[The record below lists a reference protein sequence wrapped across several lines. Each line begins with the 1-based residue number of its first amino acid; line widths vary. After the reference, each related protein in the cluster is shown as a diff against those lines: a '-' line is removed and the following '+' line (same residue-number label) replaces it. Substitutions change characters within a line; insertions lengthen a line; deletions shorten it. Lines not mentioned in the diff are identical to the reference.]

1 MFETDPSRQIPVDIT
16 LSTELIDIYRQE
28 VAERSRRLANAAVS
42 LREGAID
49 PELVT
54 DLIRDAHTIKGSS
67 RVVGLNEVAA
77 AAHFL
82 EHVWKRYE
90 SSDLQITEELSK
102 SLEALAGFLPDAAQ
116 QEEAGL
122 TAKLRANVARAE
134 SALAGNIYVP
144 IAPAPAPPTSSEP
157 SAHSSSL
164 GGLLAEVERSVLS
177 GVSRVDTMDLYQLI
191 NQAVEVSLDA
201 ESLSDLALVQLEG
214 ADPTKLMAA
223 WRQQLR
229 RMAGAIGNL
238 QSLAVNLA
246 NAQLSTITDTFPQ
259 FVRYMGR
266 KLGKEVRFEAS
277 GEEIELDRQ
286 IVELLREPLRH
297 LLVNAVDHGLE
308 TPEERSMQ
316 GKPTTGIVSLNARR
330 EGEKVVIVVSDD
342 GRGIDW
348 KAVQDAAIARGI
360 PADEADLS
368 PLLFTA
374 GFSTLTEAHDFSG
387 LGEGLPA
394 VADVSERVNGII
406 QLETVPGLGTSVTV
420 ILPISLVLQNVVVLA
435 DGPNFWGIPEAAVQA
450 SIVPSIAD
458 VVETSEG
465 LRRARFQTQDL
476 PVVSMAAAMGREA
489 TGTENDLLIVSTR
502 SGPVAVAAGEVLGKR
517 RVAVKS
523 LGPILGGSRS
533 ITGAALLG
541 GGEVLVVV
549 DPNYL
554 GECSRQLHP
563 VGANAPRVLV
573 VDDSAGVRQLI
584 SASLAGRG
592 FEVEV
597 AEGAREAAAKL
608 ASAKFECLVVDFAM
622 PRSNGVELV
631 RALRAAGVTIPMV
644 MVSGVADA
652 EQQQAAWDA
661 GVNAYLEKNDLR
673 LGSLASTVRA
683 LLEGQYTQ
691 GPP

>member
-1 MFETDPSRQIPVDIT
+1 M
-16 LSTELIDIYRQE
+16 
-28 VAERSRRLANAAVS
+28 
-42 LREGAID
+42 
-49 PELVT
+49 
-54 DLIRDAHTIKGSS
+54 
-67 RVVGLNEVAA
+67 
-77 AAHFL
+77 
-82 EHVWKRYE
+82 
-90 SSDLQITEELSK
+90 
-102 SLEALAGFLPDAAQ
+102 
-116 QEEAGL
+116 
-122 TAKLRANVARAE
+122 
-134 SALAGNIYVP
+134 
-144 IAPAPAPPTSSEP
+144 
-157 SAHSSSL
+157 
-164 GGLLAEVERSVLS
+164 S

-201 ESLSDLALVQLEG
+201 EGLSDLALVQLEG
-214 ADPTKLMAA
+214 ADPAKLMAA

-259 FVRYMGR
+259 FVRYVGR
-266 KLGKEVRFEAS
+266 KLGKEVRFESS

-308 TPEERSMQ
+308 TPDERSIQ

-330 EGEKVVIVVSDD
+330 EGDKVVLVISDD

-360 PADEADLS
+360 PADDDDLS
-368 PLLFTA
+368 SLLFTP

-387 LGEGLPA
+387 SGEGLAA
-394 VADVSERVNGII
+394 VADVIERVNGII

-458 VVETSEG
+458 VVETSDG
-465 LRRARFQTQDL
+465 GRRARFQTQDL
-476 PVVSMAAAMGREA
+476 PVVSMAAAMGREPS
-489 TGTENDLLIVSTR
+489 GSEDDLLIVSTR
-502 SGPVAVAAGEVLGKR
+502 SGPVAVSAGEVLGKR
-517 RVAVKS
+517 RVAVKA

-554 GECSRQLHP
+554 GEYSRQLRP
-563 VGANAPRVLV
+563 VDAISPRVLV

-608 ASAKFECLVVDFAM
+608 ASAKFDCLVVDFAM

-631 RALRAAGVTIPMV
+631 RALRAAGVMIPMV
-644 MVSGVADA
+644 MVSGVANA

-683 LLEGQYTQ
+683 LLEGQQTQ
-691 GPP
+691 GTT

>member
-49 PELVT
+49 PDFVA

-67 RVVGLNEVAA
+67 RVVGRPEVAA

-90 SSDLQITEELSK
+90 SSDLQVTEELSK
-102 SLEALAGFLPDAAQ
+102 ALEALAGFLPDAAQ
-116 QEEAGL
+116 QEAAGL

-134 SALAGNIYVP
+134 SALAGNIYLPVT
-144 IAPAPAPPTSSEP
+144 PALAPPTSSQP

-164 GGLLAEVERSVLS
+164 GGLLAEVERSVMS

-238 QSLAVNLA
+238 QSMAVNLA

-266 KLGKEVRFEAS
+266 KLKKEVRFESS

-360 PADEADLS
+360 PADEDDLS

-458 VVETSEG
+458 VVEHEG
-465 LRRARFQTQDL
+465 SRRARFQTQDL

-489 TGTENDLLIVSTR
+489 TGPENDLLIVSTR
-502 SGPVAVAAGEVLGKR
+502 SGPVAVSAGEVLGKR
-517 RVAVKS
+517 RVAVKA

-554 GECSRQLHP
+554 GEYSRQLHP
-563 VGANAPRVLV
+563 ISETAPRVLV

-683 LLEGQYTQ
+683 LLEGQDTQ